1 MSVSVASGA
10 TVNLLVDF
18 DRAEIVNMKLD
29 EERFER
35 TVFSFEFTI
44 LKTLANKF
52 SGHRCVYG
60 SCYSSGWTIGNYRTY
75 GAVHEGA

>member
-29 EERFER
+29 ELDEKRFER
-35 TVFSFEFTI
+35 TVFSFEIHIYLENF
-44 LKTLANKF
+44 
-52 SGHRCVYG
+52 G
-60 SCYSSGWTIGNYRTY
+60 
-75 GAVHEGA
+75 